1 MKPFEYRQ
9 LFSDKVMKERSRLL
23 ILSYLAAAGD
33 GRAVF
38 MRVQKALDLS
48 RGNLSVQIQILK
60 DAGYV
65 NVSKAFK
72 DNKPQTTISI
82 TKEGVI
88 ALRKYL
94 ADMEALIQTVDS
106 AGE

>member
-1 MKPFEYRQ
+1 MKPFDYRA
-9 LFSDKVMKERSRLL
+9 LLSDKVMKERSRLL

-38 MRVQKALDLS
+38 MRLQKALDLS
-48 RGNLSVQIQILK
+48 RGNLSVQIQTLK

-65 NVSKAFK
+65 NVSKAFQ
-72 DNKPQTTISI
+72 DNKPRTTVSI
-82 TKEGVI
+82 TKEGVV

-94 ADMEALIQTVDS
+94 ADMDKVIRSLGND
-106 AGE
+106 G